1 MAVSTTMVQAGRH
14 QIEVNVFS
22 AGKSAVNSEFINNGE
37 SGVKGGPVVVIEPS
51 WGGFAG
57 DWRSIAEA
65 VARQT
70 KVVTYDRAPYGASSR
85 ARDRRTPADI
95 AGDLH
100 AVLRAADIT
109 GPFVLVGH
117 SLGGIYIR
125 KYAAMYPD
133 EVAGMV
139 LVESSHEGQTPL
151 LNQVYTWKVKLA
163 GVTMYPRLIFS
174 TRKGREG
181 GDRWSMLREWWTS
194 QRITAD
200 ERPFAP
206 GELGDKP
213 LIVLSRKDGGPFG
226 GRQWQIWHGFHAE
239 QALLSANSRHVIS
252 VSTDHYLNSGDP
264 DLVIAA
270 INEVVRSAGTGTPL
284 RDLAAPDALSD

>member
-22 AGKSAVNSEFINNGE
+22 AGKPAVNAEFIINREPAAN
-37 SGVKGGPVVVIEPS
+37 GGPVVVIEPS

-70 KVVTYDRAPYGASSR
+70 TVVTYDRAPYGASSR

-100 AVLRAADIT
+100 AVLRAVDMT

-117 SLGGIYIR
+117 SLGGIYMR
-125 KYAAMYPD
+125 TYAALYPD

-151 LNQVYTWKVKLA
+151 LNAVFTWKVKLA

-174 TRKGREG
+174 TRKSREG

-200 ERPFAP
+200 DRPLAAS
-206 GELGDKP
+206 GLGGKP
-213 LIVLSRKDGGPFG
+213 LIVLTRSDGGPFG
-226 GRQWQIWHGFHAE
+226 GRQWQVWHGFHAE

-264 DLVIAA
+264 ELVIAA

-284 RDLAAPDALSD
+284 RDLAEPGTPSD